1 MKKCKNDKRKKYKK
15 TIQVCTLS
23 AFCLTAAIGG
33 LIMENTYAD
42 EILLIPN
49 VTQRE
54 SQSDTQSQN
63 ANNESYVQIISEDI
77 KRTNSVGKEYFHRV
91 RSYPEVSMP
100 DHPQAADKINAYY
113 QNEI

>member
-1 MKKCKNDKRKKYKK
+1 MKKCKNEKGKKYKK

-23 AFCLTAAIGG
+23 AFCLTAATGG

-49 VTQRE
+49 VTQSE

-63 ANNESYVQIISEDI
+63 ANNESYVQIISERILKEQIQWEKNTFIVFAVTRRFRCQIIRRQQI
-77 KRTNSVGKEYFHRV
+77 K
-91 RSYPEVSMP
+91 
-100 DHPQAADKINAYY
+100 
-113 QNEI
+113 

>member
-1 MKKCKNDKRKKYKK
+1 MYGNFRTDGQPKVDRSLPSIDDLAGVRPPGRKRKKYKK

-77 KRTNSVGKEYFHRV
+77 KRTNSVGKEYFHPV
-91 RSYPEVSMP
+91 
-100 DHPQAADKINAYY
+100 D
-113 QNEI
+113 

>member
-42 EILLIPN
+42 ERYTERIT
-49 VTQRE
+49 VRYTK
-54 SQSDTQSQN
+54 
-63 ANNESYVQIISEDI
+63 SEC
-77 KRTNSVGKEYFHRV
+77 K
-91 RSYPEVSMP
+91 
-100 DHPQAADKINAYY
+100 
-113 QNEI
+113 

>member
-1 MKKCKNDKRKKYKK
+1 
-15 TIQVCTLS
+15 
-23 AFCLTAAIGG
+23 
-33 LIMENTYAD
+33 MENTYAD

-91 RSYPEVSMP
+91 RSYPEVRC
-100 DHPQAADKINAYY
+100 QIIRRQQIK
-113 QNEI
+113 

>member
-49 VTQRE
+49 VTQR
-54 SQSDTQSQN
+54 
-63 ANNESYVQIISEDI
+63 
-77 KRTNSVGKEYFHRV
+77 
-91 RSYPEVSMP
+91 
-100 DHPQAADKINAYY
+100 
-113 QNEI
+113 

>member
-49 VTQRE
+49 VTQNH
-54 SQSDTQSQN
+54 SQIHKVRMQIMNRMFKSSQRILKEQIQWEKN
-63 ANNESYVQIISEDI
+63 TFIVFAVTRRFRCQIIRRQQI
-77 KRTNSVGKEYFHRV
+77 K
-91 RSYPEVSMP
+91 
-100 DHPQAADKINAYY
+100 
-113 QNEI
+113 